1 MAVPSGLSQ
10 PSFTNIL
17 QSNIDD
23 LRDLVACR
31 ICIRFMYEPFTTPC
45 GHTFCYSCLRQWFDR
60 DPAGY
65 TRKTCPDCRAQVL
78 HQPAPAYLIRDIT
91 QTFINTAV
99 LLPPG
104 ETTEGHKK
112 LQREEAELVEKDKA
126 NQGREGGLFKGHFR
140 PLPRHLAPIH
150 DDPDGVDRCPMCAW
164 ELEDGMCNSCGYTVL
179 DEARGTYE
187 DHFSLSEDYSAS
199 DVDGAASF
207 HSDARSFSP
216 ATLQEILADDPGLD
230 YDSTESAN
238 NTHRDRMERI
248 HRRSGLPLPL
258 SAHRRR
264 QLAALS
270 MSSPYESSDEDLPS
284 DDSGSQ
290 GSLQDFMVDDMAVD
304 HHSEAESHGSDVSS
318 RYNSDLHGSGSEAPE
333 HGDPTVDPHSGESS
347 ETTAVNTS
355 FRRSRGRRIVTSSPR
370 SNVDHSDSDYASTS
384 SLRGDRSG
392 AGFSPLQHTSE
403 DGVSGNI
410 PIQVDSDSDAPPV
423 RRRTRRRPIVA
434 PSVSSEEDEDEV
446 RGSRRTRK
454 RPTAASFMSSD
465 EDADDTRGV
474 NLSRPSTAT
483 ASNNVPA
490 PILVESSPP
499 RLISSRRAASE
510 HLLGPME
517 ITRHRR
523 RSSTRQPHISSSDE
537 DVAARRLDI
546 PERSVHR
553 RAHSRSPAGPSSTSL
568 RQTGEQRRERKRHKR
583 QNRLRRQQEQASH
596 DRNVPLRP
604 PQQLAYIG
612 V

>member
-1 MAVPSGLSQ
+1 MSPSRRHAVIPSVTAASASGSIVTPLSTRERRVQ
-10 PSFTNIL
+10 TAGPK
-17 QSNIDD
+17 
-23 LRDLVACR
+23 
-31 ICIRFMYEPFTTPC
+31 
-45 GHTFCYSCLRQWFDR
+45 CYINLPRPIWYVR
-60 DPAGY
+60 
-65 TRKTCPDCRAQVL
+65 
-78 HQPAPAYLIRDIT
+78 IRDIT

-99 LLPPG
+99 LLAPG

-150 DDPDGVDRCPMCAW
+150 DGPDGVDRCPMCAW

-179 DEARGTYE
+179 DDDHGTYE

-199 DVDGAASF
+199 DVDGAGSF

-216 ATLQEILADDPGLD
+216 ATLEEILADDPGLD
-230 YDSTESAN
+230 YDSMESAN

-284 DDSGSQ
+284 DESGSQ

-304 HHSEAESHGSDVSS
+304 HHSDAESHDSDVSS

-333 HGDPTVDPHSGESS
+333 HGDQ
-347 ETTAVNTS
+347 
-355 FRRSRGRRIVTSSPR
+355 
-370 SNVDHSDSDYASTS
+370 
-384 SLRGDRSG
+384 SG

-403 DGVSGNI
+403 DGVSENI

-434 PSVSSEEDEDEV
+434 PLVSSEEDEDEV

-465 EDADDTRGV
+465 EDADDARGV

-490 PILVESSPP
+490 PIVVDSSPP
-499 RLISSRRAASE
+499 RLSSSRRAQSE
-510 HLLGPME
+510 HLLGPTE
-517 ITRHRR
+517 NTRHRR
-523 RSSTRQPHISSSDE
+523 RSSTRQPHISSDDE

-553 RAHSRSPAGPSSTSL
+553 RTLSRSPAGPSSTSL

-596 DRNVPLRP
+596 DRNDPLRP